1 MFKKCALGVLI
12 ATASLSVQASEL
24 DYSYIQADF
33 SGLNLSASDTA
44 IVDGLGFD
52 EDFSGYDVAGS
63 FGFAKNFYAFAGY
76 ADTDN
81 DSVIAVFDENVKVK
95 TTFTE
100 FNVGVGYHLSVSEN
114 TDWIIEASYVDDE
127 IKAKA
132 TLYDESA
139 SESVSDSGFRIASG
153 IRGQFTEKSEVT
165 AKFNYTDVN
174 DLGSGFGVDIE
185 AVYHFTNH
193 FGMTAGWEYGS
204 RDDTDLMYWN
214 VGARFSF

>member
-52 EDFSGYDVAGS
+52 ENFSGYDVAGS
-63 FGFAKNFYAFAGY
+63 FGFAENFYGFAGY
-76 ADTDN
+76 ADTDT
-81 DSVIAVFDENVKVK
+81 DTTVFGSTLN

-100 FNVGVGYHLSVSEN
+100 FYVGAGYHLTVSEN

-127 IKAKA
+127 FKA
-132 TLYDESA
+132 TYEGE

-153 IRGQFTEKSEVT
+153 IRGQFTEKTEVT

-174 DLGSGFGVDIE
+174 DLGNGFGVDIE